1 LLIAARGALEIED
14 LGVKTCKETTS
25 EANKGR
31 CGTRLLEV
39 TEAFVANQKAI
50 ILDESFG
57 RIL

>member
-14 LGVKTCKETTS
+14 LGETCKETTS
-25 EANKGR
+25 DAIIGR